1 MDLPNN
7 RLSLPCPLQRTWND
21 WGYLCKP
28 PLSKVIASQTRNAFC
43 WLVSYAIFMES
54 GGQLKQTQQRYM
66 NYIKFGS
73 KLQWL
78 SALLLPLQYILFF
91 KSFFF
96 HWKNKKL
103 SFQFSFLLSSRVKNR
118 VLQMEKLF
126 CLVAELWWIGRGVW
140 ERSTLS
146 VWICKL
152 PFLGQVAWEN
162 RMYDMDIFTSL
173 VEHLTLSQGDEGTIR
188 VLESCVRTSWG
199 WGKI

>member
-1 MDLPNN
+1 MHFADWSPM
-7 RLSLPCPLQRTWND
+7 LSSW
-21 WGYLCKP
+21 
-28 PLSKVIASQTRNAFC
+28 KVGDN
-43 WLVSYAIFMES
+43 W
-54 GGQLKQTQQRYM
+54 KQTQQRYM